1 MKSFTRITLVSLATS
16 LILLSGNIKSEQA
29 EQERICTVTSADL
42 SNIEFSVFDQGLDS
56 PLSWRCIAD
65 RGEFKRAQELI
76 EEYLVINQARLEQYE
91 IGTLNFHS
99 GQLATTDERYEEA
112 IQKFYQALDDSD
124 RPANFLSWNE
134 YVLGTIYFLQGDIE
148 KLAQEVE
155 KIEARN
161 IEMDIYNLRILQNY
175 LRCPNE
181 TYKNVYSRTSSCLNA
196 RR

>member
-16 LILLSGNIKSEQA
+16 LILLTGNIKSEQA
-29 EQERICTVTSADL
+29 GQERICTVTSADL

-56 PLSWRCIAD
+56 HLSWRCIAYQGD
-65 RGEFKRAQELI
+65 FIGAQELI
-76 EEYLVINQARLEQYE
+76 DKYLVINQPGLEQFE
-91 IGTLNFHS
+91 IRALNFHS
-99 GQLATTDERYEEA
+99 GQLAASDGRYEEA
-112 IQKFYQALDDSD
+112 IQKFYKAIDDSD
-124 RPANFLSWNE
+124 RTAHFLSWNE
-134 YVLGTIYFLQGDIE
+134 YVLGTIYFLQGDIK

-161 IEMDIYNLRILQNY
+161 IEMDIHNLRILKNY